1 LSTLIAI
8 VRRLSNFIRRQFA
21 RQQPQMDAAPIFAG
35 DSSDEIRSEFAATRD
50 PALIPQVAREVFARS
65 SEAAT
70 GARNAITAV
79 MSSLSPDVLPSVE
92 EVIRAAW
99 RMRGVDASVVEYLR
113 ESGNPGCEVLGAF
126 SFHPNGYVREAAV
139 RRLATLSDEA
149 ELRYLLLRLNDW
161 VPQVRAAARAAVLER
176 TRAAYVSAFARN
188 FPLLERAVRT
198 QRDDLSSVV
207 EPLTGLMASEP
218 GQTAML
224 AAMASGSRFTAR
236 AAAQFLI
243 HRVPSAL
250 ARVVAA
256 GVHAADPTIR
266 GWVTPLV
273 MRALPSTEALPTLQR
288 LASDSSPVVRRDA
301 LDALARGYPD
311 DAQRSLERAV
321 LDVSASV
328 RETARFLLRPRQLDL
343 LAMYR
348 AAMSESATP
357 RRLASAIAGLAEV
370 GTAADAH
377 NVAPYLS
384 HPNASV
390 RRAAVKAVMRLAGDA
405 FAERIL
411 TILNDPSG
419 AVSAASRDALRRH
432 AAMLGRS
439 SLSEI
444 ITKSPHQ
451 HARRNAVHLLSAL
464 PKWQSIT
471 ALIQMATAADDE
483 VAALARRYIVQWVR
497 QYNRSQTAPSR
508 SELAELTAAL
518 AAAGTA
524 IDRDIVAVIRF
535 SIRPFA

>member
-1 LSTLIAI
+1 MS
-8 VRRLSNFIRRQFA
+8 VPSFIRRLFA
-21 RQQPQMDAAPIFAG
+21 RQQPRVDAAPLFAG
-35 DSSDEIRSEFAATRD
+35 RSSGEIASELVATRD

-79 MSSLSPDVLPSVE
+79 MASLSPDDLPSVE

-99 RMRGVDASVVEYLR
+99 RTRGVDASVVEYLR
-113 ESGNPGCEVLGAF
+113 ESGNPGAEVLGAF
-126 SFHPNGYVREAAV
+126 SFHPDGYVREAAV

-161 VPQVRAAARAAVLER
+161 VPQVRAAARAAVLGR
-176 TRAAYVSAFARN
+176 TRDAYVSAFARN
-188 FPLLERAVRT
+188 FALVDRAIRT

-207 EPLTGLMASEP
+207 EPLTGLMANEP

-224 AAMASGSRFTAR
+224 AAMASGSRSTAR
-236 AAAQFLI
+236 AAVQFLV

-256 GVHAADPTIR
+256 GVNAADPTIR

-370 GTAADAH
+370 GSAADAH
-377 NVAPYLS
+377 EVAPYLS
-384 HPNASV
+384 HPKASV
-390 RRAAVKAVMRLAGDA
+390 RRAAVKAVMRLAGEA
-405 FAERIL
+405 FVERVM

-432 AAMLGRS
+432 AATLGRS

-444 ITKSPHQ
+444 MTTSPHP
-451 HARRNAVHLLSAL
+451 HARRNAVRLLSAL

-471 ALIQMATAADDE
+471 ALLQAAMVEDDE
-483 VAALARRYIVQWVR
+483 VAALARRGAGQWVR